1 MYPNEITPVFHSIL
15 LVEDSEEDYQ
25 TILWVFKKLE
35 ISYPVHRVL
44 DGEEALDFLNH
55 NGKYS
60 VQPRLH
66 LPSIILLDLNLPGT
80 DGRDILYSL
89 KHNEKFKLI
98 PVIVLTTTNSPK
110 DVETCYRSGANS
122 YILKPVN
129 LDRFLQMLKLMIDY
143 WFETII
149 LPGEDSI

>member
-1 MYPNEITPVFHSIL
+1 

-25 TILWVFKKLE
+25 TILWVFKKLA

-60 VQPRLH
+60 VQPRLQ
-66 LPSIILLDLNLPGT
+66 LPSLILLDLNLPGT
-80 DGRDILYSL
+80 DGRDILFSL

>member
-1 MYPNEITPVFHSIL
+1 MYTDEVIPTHHSIL
-15 LVEDSEEDYQ
+15 LIEDSEEDYQ
-25 TILWVFKKLE
+25 TILWVFKKLAV
-35 ISYPVHRVL
+35 SYPVYRVV

-60 VQPRLH
+60 SQPRLPP
-66 LPSIILLDLNLPGT
+66 PSIILLDLNLPGT

-89 KHNEKFKLI
+89 KQDEKLKLI

-110 DVETCYRSGANS
+110 DVETCYRNGANS

-129 LDRFLQMLKLMIDY
+129 LERFLQMLKILLEY
-143 WFETII
+143 WFETTI
-149 LPGEDSI
+149 LLGDFVI